1 MSTHLDLDDVAATSE
16 LAKQQLEEL
25 RYQNRRMRALL
36 EVIEDGIAQVWAVI
50 GKE

>member
-1 MSTHLDLDDVAATSE
+1 MSTQLDLDDVAATSD
-16 LAKQQLEEL
+16 LAKQQLAEL

-36 EVIEDGIAQVWAVI
+36 EGMEDGIVQVWAVI